1 MIDPKRSSPKT
12 SITAPTTMASAAT
25 FAGSAGSRPCFGQH
39 AARRQR
45 DRAGERRHH
54 QHGAGENRGD
64 DAGHDAGVQADDGVE
79 SADAGVGHALG
90 DREQSGHEPGQHVA
104 RRGPAEA
111 AHRGATLDSCADT
124 PDCGAEL
131 RRDREFS
138 LNHDL
143 SADSAAVDD
152 GTAQNG
158 GWLAIGSRWRS
169 AAGVHGDTPHIGVID
184 ELHERGYEIVGI
196 AGSSMGA
203 LVGGLQAA
211 GKLDEFAEWAKSLT
225 QRAVLRLLDPS
236 ITAAGVLR
244 AAKILDAVRDIL
256 GEVTIEELPI
266 PYTAVTTDLIAGK
279 SVWLQRGPVDAAI
292 RASIAIPGVITPH
305 ILDGRLLADGGI
317 LDPLPMAPIAAVNAD
332 LTIAVSLSGSEAGG
346 RYEPTDAEPR
356 ATTEWLNRMWR
367 STSSLFERTQLRSA
381 MDTPT
386 GRDLSRSA
394 VCPTTTT
401 PTTPD
406 GGSVP
411 KMGSFEVMNRTIDI
425 AQAALARHTLAAYPP
440 DLLIEVP
447 RTACRSLEFHRAA
460 EVIDIGHELDRQ
472 HAGRARR
479 FNVES

>member
-1 MIDPKRSSPKT
+1 
-12 SITAPTTMASAAT
+12 MA
-25 FAGSAGSRPCFGQH
+25 G
-39 AARRQR
+39 
-45 DRAGERRHH
+45 
-54 QHGAGENRGD
+54 NRV
-64 DAGHDAGVQADDGVE
+64 AL
-79 SADAGVGHALG
+79 ALG
-90 DREQSGHEPGQHVA
+90 SGGA
-104 RRGPAEA
+104 RGYA
-111 AHRGATLDSCADT
+111 
-124 PDCGAEL
+124 
-131 RRDREFS
+131 
-138 LNHDL
+138 
-143 SADSAAVDD
+143 
-152 GTAQNG
+152 
-158 GWLAIGSRWRS
+158 
-169 AAGVHGDTPHIGVID
+169 HIGVIT
-184 ELHERGYEIVGI
+184 ELQERGYEIVGV

-225 QRAVLRLLDPS
+225 QRAVLRLLDPK

-279 SVWLQRGPVDAAI
+279 SVWLQRGPVDEAI

-367 STSSLFERTQLRSA
+367 STSSLLDTNAARSLLDTQ
-381 MDTPT
+381 T
-386 GRDLSRSA
+386 GRSMLSRFSSIA
-394 VCPTTTT
+394 DEEEEPDDV
-401 PTTPD
+401 PD
-406 GGSVP
+406 GGFVP

-460 EVIDIGHELDRQ
+460 EVIDIGHELTAQ
-472 HAGRARR
+472 AIKTL
-479 FNVES
+479 ES